1 MKFFKKIKL
10 TTENIIIKLADKLID
25 RQEWKKYN
33 PEHLDLL
40 DYLETLGFVV
50 KLENA
55 LITKRDDIKAYRRY
69 IFYKKVAE
77 ELDIKFD
84 RPFEVIKHKFKDI
97 A

>member
-10 TTENIIIKLADKLID
+10 TIENIIIKLADKLID
-25 RQEWKKYN
+25 RREWKKYN
-33 PEHLDLL
+33 PEDKDLL
-40 DYLETLGFVV
+40 DSFENFNFVV

-77 ELDIKFD
+77 ELDIKID

-97 A
+97 R